1 MAIIKLNY
9 LSKALLRT
17 VDVTVVLPTDT
28 LDLDTMTYNQ
38 KKEYKTLYL
47 LHGIFGDQ
55 NDWLY
60 GTRIQRFASERG
72 LCVVMPSGENMFYVD
87 QENTHNLY
95 SQFIGE
101 ELVEMTR
108 ATFPLSHRKEDTF
121 IAGLSMGGYGAI
133 VNGLKYYNTFG
144 FIAGLSSALML
155 DDWVDCKLPII
166 QGVDSKKYYESLFG
180 DITKLKESG
189 KDYYALVKKIPHDQL
204 PKMYMCIGTDDFLLA
219 TNRKYRDFLL
229 EEKVDLTYEEGPGN
243 HEWDFWDRYILKIL
257 DWLPLNKK
265 DEGLNSGHVSK

>member
-1 MAIIKLNY
+1 MAIIQLNY

-28 LDLDTMTYNQ
+28 LDMDTMTYNQ

-95 SQFIGE
+95 SKFIGE
-101 ELVEMTR
+101 ELV
-108 ATFPLSHRKEDTF
+108 
-121 IAGLSMGGYGAI
+121 
-133 VNGLKYYNTFG
+133 
-144 FIAGLSSALML
+144 
-155 DDWVDCKLPII
+155 
-166 QGVDSKKYYESLFG
+166 
-180 DITKLKESG
+180 
-189 KDYYALVKKIPHDQL
+189 
-204 PKMYMCIGTDDFLLA
+204 
-219 TNRKYRDFLL
+219 
-229 EEKVDLTYEEGPGN
+229 
-243 HEWDFWDRYILKIL
+243 
-257 DWLPLNKK
+257 
-265 DEGLNSGHVSK
+265 

>member
-28 LDLDTMTYNQ
+28 LDMDTMTYNQ

-144 FIAGLSSALML
+144 FIAGLTAPKGKRMGHAGAIISGSKGRGEDKIAALEGA
-155 DDWVDCKLPII
+155 
-166 QGVDSKKYYESLFG
+166 GVKVIHELG
-180 DITKLKESG
+180 
-189 KDYYALVKKIPHDQL
+189 
-204 PKMYMCIGTDDFLLA
+204 LLGETVA
-219 TNRKYRDFLL
+219 KFMR
-229 EEKVDLTYEEGPGN
+229 G
-243 HEWDFWDRYILKIL
+243 
-257 DWLPLNKK
+257 
-265 DEGLNSGHVSK
+265 

>member
-28 LDLDTMTYNQ
+28 LDMDTMTYNQ

-95 SQFIGE
+95 SQCSLFLIE
-101 ELVEMTR
+101 KKILLLLVFQWEAMV
-108 ATFPLSHRKEDTF
+108 L
-121 IAGLSMGGYGAI
+121 LSM
-133 VNGLKYYNTFG
+133 V
-144 FIAGLSSALML
+144 
-155 DDWVDCKLPII
+155 
-166 QGVDSKKYYESLFG
+166 
-180 DITKLKESG
+180 
-189 KDYYALVKKIPHDQL
+189 
-204 PKMYMCIGTDDFLLA
+204 
-219 TNRKYRDFLL
+219 
-229 EEKVDLTYEEGPGN
+229 
-243 HEWDFWDRYILKIL
+243 
-257 DWLPLNKK
+257 
-265 DEGLNSGHVSK
+265 

>member
-28 LDLDTMTYNQ
+28 LDMDTMTYNQ

-108 ATFPLSHRKEDTF
+108 AMFPLSHRKEDTF

-180 DITKLKESG
+180 DITKLKESD

-265 DEGLNSGHVSK
+265 R

>member
-1 MAIIKLNY
+1 MAIIQLNY

-28 LDLDTMTYNQ
+28 LDMDTMTYTQ

-101 ELVEMTR
+101 ELVSMTR
-108 ATFPLSHRKEDTF
+108 AMFPLSHKKEDT
-121 IAGLSMGGYGAI
+121 
-133 VNGLKYYNTFG
+133 

-155 DDWVDCKLPII
+155 DDWVDCKSPII
-166 QGVDSKKYYESLFG
+166 QGVDAKKYYESLFG
-180 DITKLKESG
+180 DITKLKESD
-189 KDYYALVKKIPHDQL
+189 KDYYALVKKIPVKDRPH
-204 PKMYMCIGTDDFLLA
+204 MYMCIGKDDFLLE
-219 TNRKYRDFLL
+219 TNRKYKDYLL
-229 EEKVDLTYEEGPGN
+229 EEKVDLTYEEGPGS

>member
-28 LDLDTMTYNQ
+28 LDMDTMTYNQ

-108 ATFPLSHRKEDTF
+108 AMFPLSHRKEDTF

-133 VNGLKYYNTFG
+133 VNGLK
-144 FIAGLSSALML
+144 
-155 DDWVDCKLPII
+155 
-166 QGVDSKKYYESLFG
+166 
-180 DITKLKESG
+180 
-189 KDYYALVKKIPHDQL
+189 
-204 PKMYMCIGTDDFLLA
+204 
-219 TNRKYRDFLL
+219 
-229 EEKVDLTYEEGPGN
+229 
-243 HEWDFWDRYILKIL
+243 
-257 DWLPLNKK
+257 
-265 DEGLNSGHVSK
+265 